1 MELITGIAIF
11 VIVVLCGLH
20 LTLPKNKIIRF
31 IICICIAVGL
41 CLTNTMHGIMSAMFL
56 LACEVIINQ
65 FIK

>member
-1 MELITGIAIF
+1 MELMTGIAIF

-20 LTLPKNKIIRF
+20 LVLPKNKLIRF
-31 IICICIAVGL
+31 IICLCIAAGL
-41 CLTNTMHGIMSAMFL
+41 CLTKTMHGTMSAMFL